1 MLDLIHSDLRRF
13 FRSRILYIT
22 IILCGFIGWFTAH
35 EARQYGNSDDVFLLG
50 LMMVQ
55 AGGFSLIIG
64 SEFSCKAVRNK
75 LIVGYTKVQIYF
87 SVLAVTLIA
96 SLLTY
101 TAYILPLLSLHEVVE
116 KTGVTPSD
124 VVEMFGCILAV
135 NLTMNIITV
144 AVSFVFS
151 ARAAISAILCLA
163 ATVGIAFAG
172 VLAGHAL
179 SRPEFWLTH
188 YDIEEY
194 EKYKNED
201 FLRGKK
207 ATLVEWGEDGDGN
220 TLYGY
225 EVEEP
230 YEGYIKRGTP
240 KFYCYR
246 AADLLCPYNMLS
258 HIERESSD
266 FLMIYDKWGYGEMNP
281 EDQVY
286 AAAKVWYDSPW
297 DLGRR
302 LTAYLCLSVFV
313 TAAGCLIFRKRDMK

>member
-1 MLDLIHSDLRRF
+1 M
-13 FRSRILYIT
+13 
-22 IILCGFIGWFTAH
+22 
-35 EARQYGNSDDVFLLG
+35 
-50 LMMVQ
+50 
-55 AGGFSLIIG
+55 
-64 SEFSCKAVRNK
+64 
-75 LIVGYTKVQIYF
+75 
-87 SVLAVTLIA
+87 
-96 SLLTY
+96 
-101 TAYILPLLSLHEVVE
+101 
-116 KTGVTPSD
+116 
-124 VVEMFGCILAV
+124 
-135 NLTMNIITV
+135 
-144 AVSFVFS
+144 SFVFA

-172 VLAGHAL
+172 VLAGNAL